1 MPTGPAARM
10 ADMTAHGGPLAPGPP
25 SPNVLIGGQPAWL
38 GMSAAGA
45 AALAATFST
54 GMSNIAAA
62 TAANAAAAGTPGAP
76 VAAANLAKTIAESV
90 ANMAAQMAAS
100 GASMNACPIVK
111 VVVPDGSG
119 VVITPSQTVLING
132 MGACRVGDMIQ
143 EATSVN
149 TIAQGLPTVI
159 IGG

>member
-1 MPTGPAARM
+1 MG
-10 ADMTAHGGPLAPGPP
+10 DMTAHGGPLAPGPP

-45 AALAATFST
+45 AALASTFSA
-54 GMSNIAAA
+54 GMANIATA

-76 VAAANLAKTIAESV
+76 AAAANLTKTIADSV
-90 ANMAAQMAAS
+90 ANMAAQMAGS
-100 GASMNACPIVK
+100 GASINACPVVK
-111 VVVPDGSG
+111 VVVPDGPG

-132 MGACRVGDMIQ
+132 MGACRVGDTIQ

-149 TIAQGLPTVI
+149 TIAQGLPSVI

>member
-10 ADMTAHGGPLAPGPP
+10 GDMTAHGGPLAPGPP

-38 GMSAAGA
+38 GMSAAA
-45 AALAATFST
+45 VAALAQTFAT
-54 GMSNIAAA
+54 GMQNIGVA
-62 TAANAAAAGTPGAP
+62 TAANTAAAGTP
-76 VAAANLAKTIAESV
+76 AAAATATKLAESIATAV
-90 ANMAAQMAAS
+90 ANMTALMAGS
-100 GASMNACPIVK
+100 GASMNTCPIVK
-111 VVVPDGSG
+111 VVLPDGPG

-132 MGACRVGDMIQ
+132 MGACRVGDTIQ

-149 TIAQGLPTVI
+149 SIVMGQMNVI

>member
-10 ADMTAHGGPLAPGPP
+10 GDMTAHGGPLVPGPP
-25 SPNVLIGGQPAWL
+25 STTVLIGGQPAWL

-45 AALAATFST
+45 AALASTFST
-54 GMSNIAAA
+54 GMTNIAAA
-62 TAANAAAAGTPGAP
+62 TAANAAAAGSPAAP
-76 VAAANLAKTIAESV
+76 AAAANLAATIAQSV
-90 ANMAAQMAAS
+90 ANMTSLMSSS
-100 GASMNACPIVK
+100 GASMNTCPIVK
-111 VVVPDGSG
+111 VLVPDGPG
-119 VVITPSQTVLING
+119 VVITPSQTVIING
-132 MGACRVGDMIQ
+132 MGACRVGDVIQ